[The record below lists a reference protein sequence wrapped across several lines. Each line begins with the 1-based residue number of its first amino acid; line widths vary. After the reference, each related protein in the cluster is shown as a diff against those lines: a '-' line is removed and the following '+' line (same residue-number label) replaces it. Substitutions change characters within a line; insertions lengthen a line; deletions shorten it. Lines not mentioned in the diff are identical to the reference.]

1 MLVALT
7 VRRLKPGTLDH
18 YRTLFESVEQPQ
30 GWTRS
35 YVARNINDQEEIVS
49 FGFFDGS
56 LDELRRSQEAFDYAA
71 WRARVDDLVESTG
84 TDGIFEIV
92 IEKTP

>member
-18 YRTLFESVEQPQ
+18 YRNLFESVDQPQ

-35 YVARNINDQEEIVS
+35 YVVRNINDQDEIV
-49 FGFFDGS
+49 
-56 LDELRRSQEAFDYAA
+56 DYAG
-71 WRARVDDLVESTG
+71 WRARVDELVDSTG
-84 TDGIFEIV
+84 ADGIFEV
-92 IEKTP
+92 VVEKTP